1 MSETSPSILFRSC
14 FSGTSSLV
22 LLRRLKSAASEVV
35 YLFASWLIVWFV
47 LAALVRALAPDPAT
61 QLAGPLTDE
70 ATRTLFIEEFGLDR
84 PLVVES
90 FSRAVRMLRGDWGLS
105 WRTRTPVT
113 EVVISAATL
122 SIGLALIATAASL
135 LTALAVTVAGRS
147 RPRNTSGMAKFV
159 DRSALWLF
167 FAAIPAFVTA
177 LWLTHSP
184 LPEFLALPRH
194 AFRSAGVPV
203 WKALVLPALC
213 LALPGLGFAIP
224 RLRAAE
230 AYIVRSIWY
239 RSALALGYS
248 PRRALLLQGWPFLI
262 GAIGDAFAQVLIA
275 SVTGAVAVE
284 YVFSLPGLGTIL
296 VDAVQLGDVPVLL
309 GVVATATFIT
319 YAALAIRAVCA
330 LPLPSHLRTLQGV
343 V

>member
-1 MSETSPSILFRSC
+1 MA
-14 FSGTSSLV
+14 
-22 LLRRLKSAASEVV
+22 LLRQLKNAASELV

-47 LAALVRALAPDPAT
+47 VAALVRVLAADPAT

-70 ATRTLFIEEFGLDR
+70 ATRNLLMQEFGLDR
-84 PLVVES
+84 PLVIES
-90 FSRAVRMLRGDWGLS
+90 FSRAVRMLRGDWGFS

-113 EVVISAATL
+113 EIVTPAAAL

-135 LTALAVTVAGRS
+135 LIGLAVTVARRS
-147 RPRNTSGMAKFV
+147 CPRETPGMGKFV
-159 DRSALWLF
+159 DRATLWLF
-167 FAAIPAFVTA
+167 LAAIPAFVTA

-184 LPEFLALPRH
+184 LPEVLGLPRH
-194 AFRSAGVPV
+194 GFRSAGVPL
-203 WKALVLPALC
+203 WRTLVLPAFC

-224 RLRAAE
+224 RLRAATT
-230 AYIVRSIWY
+230 YIVGSPWY
-239 RSALALGYS
+239 RSALAVGCS
-248 PRRALLLQGWPFLI
+248 PRRALLLQGWPFLM
-262 GAIGDAFAQVLIA
+262 GATGDAFAQVLIV

-284 YVFSLPGLGTIL
+284 HVFSLPGLGTVL

-319 YAALAIRAVCA
+319 FAALAVRAVCA
-330 LPLPSHLRTLQGV
+330 LPLPPLLRTSLGV